1 VPFLELGIAQD
12 PMLHATPP
20 DWAHFLPGYGG
31 FRVLT
36 NAILTHTFQAG
47 PLLTAL
53 VWLAEPPSPLAWCSA
68 TTCGRPAARPA
79 QALSR
84 NSPH

>member
-1 VPFLELGIAQD
+1 MPFLDLGIAQD

-36 NAILTHTFQAG
+36 NAILTHTFQARFG
-47 PLLTAL
+47 DDTQVYP
-53 VWLAEPPSPLAWCSA
+53 W
-68 TTCGRPAARPA
+68 GY
-79 QALSR
+79 
-84 NSPH
+84 

>member
-53 VWLAEPPSPLAWCSA
+53 
-68 TTCGRPAARPA
+68 GRPAARPA